1 MADDE
6 YDPPLEA
13 RRLLRAARVGTLATS
28 DKGHPFASL
37 VTPACLPDGSLAIL
51 VSKLS
56 EHTRHLAAEPR
67 CSVLVAG
74 SPETANPQTTPRV
87 TLIGT
92 AGASD
97 DPALRARFLALHP
110 YASLY
115 ADFADFRFWRIT
127 PLALRLVGG
136 FGRAFRLQPR
146 EVAPDPEAMAA
157 VQAAEQG
164 IIEHCNR
171 DHAEALA
178 AIAGSPGDWQMVA
191 VDVDGFDL
199 ALGDTVVRFPWPDPV
214 RTASDVRAELVRM
227 VKEARAD

>member
-6 YDPPLEA
+6 YDPKLEA
-13 RRLLRAARVGTLATS
+13 RRLLRSARVGTLATS

-56 EHTRHLAAEPR
+56 EHTRHLAADPR
-67 CSVLVAG
+67 CSVMVAG
-74 SPETANPQTTPRV
+74 VPETANPQTTPRV

-92 AGASD
+92 AEASD
-97 DPALRARFLALHP
+97 DPALRTRFLALHP

-115 ADFADFRFWRIT
+115 ADFGDFSFWRIT
-127 PLALRLVGG
+127 PQALRLVGG
-136 FGRAFRLQPR
+136 FGRAFRLKPS
-146 EVAPDPEAMAA
+146 EVAPDPDAMAA
-157 VQAAEQG
+157 VLAAEAG

-171 DHAEALA
+171 DHAGALEV
-178 AIAGSPGDWQMVA
+178 IAGSAGEWRMVA

-199 ALGDTVVRFPWPDPV
+199 AWGETVVRITWPGPVKDAGDV
-214 RTASDVRAELVRM
+214 RTQLVRLA
-227 VKEARAD
+227 EESRSG